1 VGDLVQFGPRPKK
14 PKVVWEAKSSMTEWR
29 IVFEPFDKMYRLQ
42 KRGDTTWWQVTSST
56 NKEDLIKK
64 WVKYI

>member
-1 VGDLVQFGPRPKK
+1 MGDLVQFVPRPKK

-29 IVFEPFDKMYRLQ
+29 IVFESFDKMYRLQ
-42 KRGDTTWWQVTSST
+42 KRGDTTWLQVTSST